1 MCGIVGYLGTQQAQG
16 ILLDCL
22 GRLEYRGYDSAGIA
36 TIDEGKLGMLRC
48 AGKNADL
55 QSLVDRSPLPGGIGI
70 AHTRWATHGKPT
82 DSNSHPHTDCN
93 GALAIVHNGIIEN
106 YPELKEQMEDDGHR
120 FVSQT
125 DSEVIAHLIEANF
138 TANIEGG
145 LISAVRKALSLI
157 QGTYALAVISQQE
170 ADKIVV
176 ARSGG
181 PPLVIGH
188 AEDGLYISSDIAAI
202 LHYTRDI
209 QILEDNEIAEICRDG
224 ATISLLD
231 GTPVDRAR
239 IQIGWQQNAA
249 ERNGYP
255 HFMLKEIHE
264 QPQAVLETIKGQTLL
279 ARGAVLFPQA
289 AYTTTN
295 QFRLTRRVTILACGS
310 SWHAGL
316 VGKHLIESISGTPVD
331 VDIASE
337 YRYRPQFSHAGT
349 LAIGI
354 SQSGETADTL
364 GALKTARNS
373 GAGILGICNVN
384 GSSMGREADGVIYT
398 HAGPEIGVAST
409 KTFTCQLTA
418 LVLFAISL
426 GLANG
431 NLSAQAAKALLQ
443 DLLRL
448 PLLIERI
455 LAQSEA
461 LAGLARLFDD
471 ATNALYLGRGVLF
484 PLAIEGALKLKEISY
499 IHAEAYP
506 AGELKHGPIALIDG
520 NIPIVVIA
528 TQGPLYEK
536 LLTAIQEVKARNGAV
551 IVMATE
557 GDRKIGAIVEHV
569 FYVPSTTELLMPI
582 LMAVPL
588 QLLAY
593 HIAARRGCEIDQP
606 RNLAKSVTVD

>member
-1 MCGIVGYLGTQQAQG
+1 MCGIVGYLGRQQAQS

-36 TIDEGKLGMLRC
+36 TIAEGKLGRQRC
-48 AGKNADL
+48 AGKSAAL
-55 QSLVDRSPLPGGIGI
+55 QSLLDRNPLPGGIGI
-70 AHTRWATHGKPT
+70 AHTRWATHGRPT
-82 DSNSHPHTDCN
+82 DNNSHPHTDCTST
-93 GALAIVHNGIIEN
+93 LAIVHNGIIEN
-106 YPELKEQMEDDGHR
+106 YSELKELMEKDGHR

-125 DSEVIAHLIEANF
+125 DSEVIAHLIESRLA
-138 TANIEGG
+138 AHVEAG
-145 LISAVRKALSLI
+145 LKAATMEALSLV
-157 QGTYALAVISQQE
+157 QGTYALAVISQQQS
-170 ADKIVV
+170 DKIVV

-188 AEDGLYISSDIAAI
+188 AEDGIYISSDITAI

-209 QILEDNEIAEICRDG
+209 QILEDNEIAEIRRDG
-224 ATISLLD
+224 ASITLLD
-231 GTPVDRAR
+231 GTPVNREK
-239 IQIGWQQNAA
+239 IQIAWKQNAA
-249 ERNGYP
+249 DRNGFP

-264 QPQAVLETIKGQTLL
+264 QPQAVLDTIQGQNLL
-279 ARGAVLFPQA
+279 AGGNVSFPQA
-289 AYTTTN
+289 VYTTTN
-295 QFRLTRRVTILACGS
+295 EFRLTRRITILACGS

-316 VGKHLIESISGTPVD
+316 VGKHLIESISRTPVD

-337 YRYRPQFSHAGT
+337 YRYRPQFSQAGT

-364 GALKTARNS
+364 GALKTARKS
-373 GAGILGICNVN
+373 GAAILAICNVN
-384 GSSMGREADGVIYT
+384 GSSMGREADGVIFT

-431 NLSAQAAKALLQ
+431 NLSARAAEALMEELLQ
-443 DLLRL
+443 L
-448 PLLIERI
+448 PLLIQRI
-455 LAQSEA
+455 LAQNEA
-461 LAGLARLFDD
+461 LAELARLFDK

-506 AGELKHGPIALIDG
+506 AGELKHGPIALIDR

-536 LLTAIQEVKARNGAV
+536 LLTAIQEVKARDGSMV
-551 IVMATE
+551 VMATE
-557 GDRKIGAIVEHV
+557 GDRKISSIVENV
-569 FYVPSTTELLMPI
+569 FYLPSTTELLMPI
-582 LMAVPL
+582 LMAVPM

>member
-1 MCGIVGYLGTQQAQG
+1 MCGIVGYLGKQQAQG

-36 TIDEGKLGMLRC
+36 TIDAGKLGMLRC

-55 QSLVDRSPLPGGIGI
+55 QSLLDRSPLPGGIGI

-93 GALAIVHNGIIEN
+93 SALAIVHNGIIEN
-106 YPELKEQMEDDGHR
+106 YDELKEQMENDGHR

-125 DSEVIAHLIEANF
+125 DSEVIAHLIEANLA
-138 TANIEGG
+138 ANIEGG
-145 LISAVRKALSLI
+145 LKTAVRKALSLI

-170 ADKIVV
+170 SDRIVV

-188 AEDGLYISSDIAAI
+188 AEDGLYVSSDIAAI
-202 LHYTRDI
+202 LHYTQDI

-224 ATISLLD
+224 AVITMLD
-231 GTPVDRAR
+231 GTPIERPR
-239 IQIGWQQNAA
+239 IQIAWKQNAA
-249 ERNGYP
+249 ERNGFP

-264 QPQAVLETIKGQTLL
+264 QPQAVLDTIQGQTLL
-279 ARGAVLFPQA
+279 AGGAVSFPQA

-295 QFRLTRRVTILACGS
+295 EFRLTQRITILACGS

-373 GAGILGICNVN
+373 GAGILAICNVN

-431 NLSAQAAKALLQ
+431 NLSARAAEALLQ
-443 DLLRL
+443 ELLHL

-461 LAGLARLFDD
+461 LAELAGLFDD
-471 ATNALYLGRGVLF
+471 ATNSLYLGRGVLF

-506 AGELKHGPIALIDG
+506 AGELKHGPIALIDR

-536 LLTAIQEVKARNGAV
+536 LLTAIQEVKARDGTV

-569 FYVPSTTELLMPI
+569 FYVPATTELLMPI
-582 LMAVPL
+582 LMAVPM

>member
-1 MCGIVGYLGTQQAQG
+1 MCGIVGYLGNQQAQS

-22 GRLEYRGYDSAGIA
+22 GRLEYRGYDSAGMA
-36 TIDEGKLGMLRC
+36 TIDEGKLGRQRC
-48 AGKNADL
+48 TGKSADL
-55 QSLVDRSPLPGGIGI
+55 QSLLVRNPLPGEIGI
-70 AHTRWATHGKPT
+70 AHTRWATHGRPT
-82 DSNSHPHTDCN
+82 DNNSHPHTDCS
-93 GALAIVHNGIIEN
+93 GTLAIVHNGIIEN
-106 YPELKEQMEDDGHR
+106 YSELKEQLEGDGHR

-125 DSEVIAHLIEANF
+125 DSEVIAHLIESRLA
-138 TANIEGG
+138 ANIAGG
-145 LISAVRKALSLI
+145 LKAAVLEALTVV
-157 QGTYALAVISQQE
+157 QGTYALAVISQQH

-188 AEDGLYISSDIAAI
+188 AEDGLYISSDITAI

-209 QILEDNEIAEICRDG
+209 QILEDNEIAEIRRDG
-224 ATISLLD
+224 ASIMLLD

-239 IQIGWQQNAA
+239 IQIAWKQNAA
-249 ERNGYP
+249 DRNGFP

-264 QPQAVLETIKGQTLL
+264 QPQAVLDTIQGQTLL
-279 ARGAVLFPQA
+279 AGGAVSFPQA
-289 AYTTTN
+289 VYTATN
-295 QFRLTRRVTILACGS
+295 EFRLTRRITILACGS

-337 YRYRPQFSHAGT
+337 FRYRPQFSSAGT

-364 GALKTARNS
+364 GALKTARDN
-373 GAGILGICNVN
+373 GAAILAICNVN
-384 GSSMGREADGVIYT
+384 GSSMGREADGIIYT

-409 KTFTCQLTA
+409 KTFTCQITA
-418 LVLFAISL
+418 LVMFAISL

-431 NLSAQAAKALLQ
+431 NLSARAAEKLLQ
-443 DLLRL
+443 ELLHL
-448 PLLIERI
+448 PLLIQRI
-455 LAQSEA
+455 LAQNE
-461 LAGLARLFDD
+461 LLVGLARLFDN
-471 ATNALYLGRGVLF
+471 ATSALYLGRGVLF
-484 PLAIEGALKLKEISY
+484 PLAVEGALKLKEISY

-506 AGELKHGPIALIDG
+506 AGELKHGPIALIDR
-520 NIPIVVIA
+520 NIPIVVVA

-536 LLTAIQEVKARNGAV
+536 LLTAIQEVKARDGSM

-557 GDRKIGAIVEHV
+557 GDQKIGSIVEHV
-569 FYVPSTTELLMPI
+569 FYLPATTELLMPI
-582 LMAVPL
+582 LMAVPM

>member
-1 MCGIVGYLGTQQAQG
+1 MCGIVGYLGKQEAQG
-16 ILLDCL
+16 VLLDCL

-36 TIDEGKLGMLRC
+36 TIDHGKLGTRRC

-55 QSLVDRSPLPGGIGI
+55 QGLLERIPLAGRVGI
-70 AHTRWATHGKPT
+70 AHTRWATHGKP
-82 DSNSHPHTDCN
+82 SENNSHPHTDCN

-106 YPELKEQMEDDGHR
+106 YPELKQLMEGAGHR
-120 FVSQT
+120 FTSQT
-125 DSEVIAHLIEANF
+125 DSEVIAHLIEANL
-138 TANIEGG
+138 ANG
-145 LISAVRKALSLI
+145 LKPALMKALPLI
-157 QGTYALAVISQQE
+157 EGTYALAVISQQE
-170 ADKIVV
+170 DDTIIV

-188 AEDGLYISSDIAAI
+188 AEDGLFVSSDIAAI

-209 QILEDNEIAEICRDG
+209 QILEDNEIAEIRRNG
-224 ATISLLD
+224 ATISRLD
-231 GTPVDRAR
+231 GTPVERDRIR
-239 IQIGWQQNAA
+239 ISWQRGAA

-255 HFMLKEIHE
+255 HFMLKEIYE
-264 QPQAVLETIKGQTLL
+264 QPQAVLETIQGQSFLDG
-279 ARGAVLFPQA
+279 GAIAFPHA
-289 AYTTTN
+289 EFTASDR
-295 QFRLTRRVTILACGS
+295 FRLTRRISILACGS
-310 SWHAGL
+310 SWHAAL
-316 VGKHLIESISGTPVD
+316 VGKHLIESISQTPVD

-337 YRYRPQFSHAGT
+337 YRYRRQFNDPGT
-349 LAIGI
+349 LVIGI

-364 GALKTARNS
+364 GALKTARDS
-373 GAGILGICNVN
+373 GAGILTICNVM
-384 GSSMGREADGVIYT
+384 GSSMSRESDGVIYT

-418 LVLFAISL
+418 LVLLAISL

-431 NLSAQAAKALLQ
+431 RLSALAAEALLQ
-443 DLLRL
+443 DLLQL

-455 LAQSEA
+455 LARNDR
-461 LAGLARLFDD
+461 LAELARLFDN
-471 ATNALYLGRGVLF
+471 AANALYLGRGILF

-506 AGELKHGPIALIDG
+506 AGELKHGPIALVDRHT
-520 NIPIVVIA
+520 PIVVIA

-536 LLTAIQEVKARNGAV
+536 LLTAIQEVKARDGVV

-557 GDRKIGAIVEHV
+557 GDTKVGALVEHV
-569 FYVPSTTELLMPI
+569 FYVPATTELMMPI

-593 HIAARRGCEIDQP
+593 HIAVQRGCDVDRP

>member
-1 MCGIVGYLGTQQAQG
+1 M
-16 ILLDCL
+16 LDCL

-36 TIDEGKLGMLRC
+36 TIDAGKLGRQRC
-48 AGKNADL
+48 AGKSAAL
-55 QSLVDRSPLPGGIGI
+55 QSLLARHPLAGGIGI
-70 AHTRWATHGKPT
+70 AHTRWATHGRPT
-82 DSNSHPHTDCN
+82 DNNSHPHTDCT
-93 GALAIVHNGIIEN
+93 GELAIVHNGIIEN
-106 YPELKEQMEDDGHR
+106 YSELKELMENEGHR
-120 FVSQT
+120 FASQT
-125 DSEVIAHLIEANF
+125 DSEVIAHLIEARLA
-138 TANIEGG
+138 ANIKGD
-145 LISAVRKALSLI
+145 LKAAVMEALSLV
-157 QGTYALAVISQQE
+157 QGTYALAVISQRQ

-188 AEDGLYISSDIAAI
+188 AEDGLYISSDITAI

-209 QILEDNEIAEICRDG
+209 QILEDNEIAEIRCGG
-224 ATISLLD
+224 ASITLLD

-239 IQIGWQQNAA
+239 IQIAWKQNAA
-249 ERNGYP
+249 DRNGFA
-255 HFMLKEIHE
+255 HFMLKEIYE
-264 QPQAVLETIKGQTLL
+264 QPQAVLNTIQGQNLL
-279 ARGAVLFPQA
+279 ANGNVSFPQA
-289 AYTTTN
+289 VYTTTN
-295 QFRLTRRVTILACGS
+295 EFRLTRRITILACGS

-316 VGKHLIESISGTPVD
+316 VGKHLIEGISGTPVD

-337 YRYRPQFSHAGT
+337 YRYRPQFSNGGT

-364 GALKTARNS
+364 GALKTARNT
-373 GAGILGICNVN
+373 GANILAICNVS
-384 GSSMGREADGVIYT
+384 GSSMGRDADGVIYT

-431 NLSAQAAKALLQ
+431 NLSPRAAEELMQGLLQ
-443 DLLRL
+443 L
-448 PLLIERI
+448 PLLIEKI
-455 LAQSEA
+455 LAQNET
-461 LAGLARLFDD
+461 LAGLAKLFDK

-484 PLAIEGALKLKEISY
+484 PLAVEGALKLKEISY

-506 AGELKHGPIALIDG
+506 AGELKHGPIALIDR

-536 LLTAIQEVKARNGAV
+536 LLTAIEEVKARDGAM

-557 GDRKIGAIVEHV
+557 GDRKIGSIVENV
-569 FYVPSTTELLMPI
+569 FYLPSTTELLMPI
-582 LMAVPL
+582 LMAVPM

>member
-1 MCGIVGYLGTQQAQG
+1 MCGIVGYLGKQQAQS

-36 TIDEGKLGMLRC
+36 TIDAGKLGTQRC

-55 QSLVDRSPLPGGIGI
+55 QSLLDQSPLPGEIGI
-70 AHTRWATHGKPT
+70 AHTRWATHGAPSDT
-82 DSNSHPHTDCN
+82 NSHPHTDCN

-106 YPELKEQMEDDGHR
+106 FDELKKLMEDDGHH

-125 DSEVIAHLIEANF
+125 DSEVIAHLIETNLAANP
-138 TANIEGG
+138 EGG
-145 LISAVRKALSLI
+145 LKAAVRKALSLV
-157 QGTYALAVISQQE
+157 QGTYAVAVISQDE
-170 ADKIVV
+170 SDKIVV

-188 AEDGLYISSDIAAI
+188 AEDGLYVSSDIAAI
-202 LHYTRDI
+202 LQYTQDI
-209 QILEDNEIAEICRDG
+209 QILEDNEVAEICRDG
-224 ATISLLD
+224 AVISLLD
-231 GTPVDRAR
+231 GTPIERPR
-239 IQIGWQQNAA
+239 IQIAWKQNAA

-264 QPQAVLETIKGQTLL
+264 QPKAVMDTIQGQSLL
-279 ARGAVLFPQA
+279 ADGAVSFPQA
-289 AYTTTN
+289 AYTTTSE
-295 QFRLTRRVTILACGS
+295 FRLTRRITILACGS

-337 YRYRPQFSHAGT
+337 YRYRQQFSNAGT

-364 GALKTARNS
+364 GALKTARKS
-373 GAGILGICNVN
+373 GAGIMAICNVN
-384 GSSMGREADGVIYT
+384 GSSMSREADGVIYT
-398 HAGPEIGVAST
+398 YAGPEIGVAST

-431 NLSAQAAKALLQ
+431 NLSSRAAGALLH
-443 DLLRL
+443 DLLQL
-448 PLLIERI
+448 PLLLEKI
-455 LAQSEA
+455 LAQNEA
-461 LAGLARLFDD
+461 LAELAKLFDD

-506 AGELKHGPIALIDG
+506 AGELKHGPIALIDRH
-520 NIPIVVIA
+520 IPIVVIA

-536 LLTAIQEVKARNGAV
+536 LLTAIQEVQARDGTV

-557 GDRKIGAIVEHV
+557 GDQKIGAIAEHV
-569 FYVPSTTELLMPI
+569 FYLPSTAELLMPI
-582 LMAVPL
+582 LMAVPM

>member
-1 MCGIVGYLGTQQAQG
+1 MCGIVGYLGKQQAQG

-22 GRLEYRGYDSAGIA
+22 ERLEYRGYDSAGIA
-36 TIDEGKLGMLRC
+36 TIDEGQLGMLRC

-55 QSLVDRSPLPGGIGI
+55 HKLADRNPLGGVIGI
-70 AHTRWATHGKPT
+70 AHTRWATHGQPT
-82 DSNSHPHTDCN
+82 DSNSHPHADCN
-93 GALAIVHNGIIEN
+93 GTLAIVHNGIIEN
-106 YPELKEQMEDDGHR
+106 HSELKRLMEEDGHR
-120 FVSQT
+120 FLSQT
-125 DSEVIAHLIEANF
+125 DSEVIAHLIEANL
-138 TANIEGG
+138 AGG
-145 LISAVRKALSLI
+145 LKAAVVKALALI
-157 QGTYALAVISQQE
+157 RGTYALAVISQQE

-209 QILEDNEIAEICRDG
+209 QILEDNEVAEITRDG
-224 ATISLLD
+224 AMINLLD
-231 GTPVDRAR
+231 GSPVERAR
-239 IQIGWQQNAA
+239 IQIAWTQHAA
-249 ERNGYP
+249 ERNGFP

-264 QPQAVLETIKGQTLL
+264 QPQAVLDTIQGQNLL
-279 ARGAVLFPQA
+279 GGGAVSFPQA
-289 AYTTTN
+289 MYTTTS
-295 QFRLTRRVTILACGS
+295 QFRLTRRISILACGS

-337 YRYRPQFSHAGT
+337 YRYRPQLSHAGT

-364 GALKTARNS
+364 GALKTARDS
-373 GAGILGICNVN
+373 GAGIMAICNVN
-384 GSSMGREADGVIYT
+384 GSSMSREADGVIYT

-418 LVLFAISL
+418 LVLFAIAL
-426 GLANG
+426 GLAND
-431 NLSAQAAKALLQ
+431 NLSARAAKALLQ
-443 DLLRL
+443 ELMHL
-448 PLLIERI
+448 PKLIERI
-455 LAQSEA
+455 LAHNET

-471 ATNALYLGRGVLF
+471 ASNALYLGRGVLF

-506 AGELKHGPIALIDG
+506 AGELKHGPIALIDR

-536 LLTAIQEVKARNGAV
+536 LLTAIQEVKARDGTV

-557 GDRKIGAIVEHV
+557 GDRKIAAIAEHV
-569 FYVPSTTELLMPI
+569 FYVPPTTELLMPI
-582 LMAVPL
+582 LMAVPM